1 MDNQENIHWKAAG
14 IWNPGFVN
22 ICIVS
27 TIVQS
32 CFFMM
37 NTLSPVYADSLGAP
51 ATIVGLVSGLFALTA
66 LAFRVVSGPAID
78 TFNRKYVLIGSM
90 FVLVASFIGN
100 IVSRTIPM
108 LVFSRLLTGV
118 GMSFMTASSFTMAA
132 DSLPNDR
139 MGTGIGYFSLGTA
152 AGGAIAPAIG
162 LKLVATVG
170 YTPTFVI
177 LAVIML
183 FAISCAM
190 TMKTSFT
197 PVKPFT
203 ITLSSII
210 AKETLVPTVTFLL
223 LAMTSHSV
231 NAFLVLFSQEQ
242 GVDSNIGYFFTVS
255 AVSMLFTKLMIGKLT
270 DKYGVV
276 KAVIPALFCFAAAFL
291 LISYSRT
298 LPMFL
303 LAGFLTSF
311 GFGGCHPALFAM
323 CMKGVPAERRGA
335 ASSTAFIGIDL
346 GSLVGPVIA
355 GVLAERLGYAHM
367 WRIMIIPI
375 LAAMLVIALF
385 HNRMVQPAKEANGA
399 M

>member
-1 MDNQENIHWKAAG
+1 MNSQNDIHGKAAG
-14 IWNPGFVN
+14 IWNPAFVK
-22 ICIVS
+22 ISIVS
-27 TIVQS
+27 MLVQS

-66 LAFRVVSGPAID
+66 LVFRVVSGPAID

-90 FVLVASFIGN
+90 FVLVTSFVAN

-152 AGGAIAPAIG
+152 LGGAIAPTIG
-162 LKLVATVG
+162 LKLVETVG

-177 LAVIML
+177 LAAVML
-183 FAISCAM
+183 LAISCAM

-210 AKETLVPTVTFLL
+210 AKETLVPAVIFLL
-223 LAMTSHSV
+223 LAMTSHSL
-231 NAFLVLFSQEQ
+231 NAFLVLFSQQQ
-242 GVDSNIGYFFTVS
+242 GVTSNIGYFFTVS
-255 AVSMLFTKLMIGKLT
+255 AISMLFTKLMIGKLA
-270 DKYGVV
+270 DRYGVV
-276 KAVIPALFCFAAAFL
+276 KAVAPALLCFAAAFL

-303 LAGFLTSF
+303 LAAFLTSF
-311 GFGGCHPALFAM
+311 GFGGCHPALFAL
-323 CMKGVPAERRGA
+323 CMKSVPEERRGA
-335 ASSTAFIGIDL
+335 ASSTTFIGIDL

-355 GVLAERLGYAHM
+355 GVLAEGLGYANM
-367 WRIMIIPI
+367 WRSMMIPI
-375 LAAMLVIALF
+375 FVAMLMTVLLRNKTGQAGKAA
-385 HNRMVQPAKEANGA
+385 HGA
-399 M
+399 G